1 MHQASFLQLNSNL
14 LPFPQW
20 IKASVGQSAT
30 TPDIEKMRK
39 YTNRHFMTLEHLCH
53 NSDDFFPS
61 AELQNSWRKPEN
73 CERFSRTKLNYGNS
87 SIHLKLLIHI
97 CHKAHKTLKNFMVIQ
112 FLFLGLHRRKKKRLL
127 SPRTTDPS

>member
-61 AELQNSWRKPEN
+61 AELQNS
-73 CERFSRTKLNYGNS
+73 
-87 SIHLKLLIHI
+87 
-97 CHKAHKTLKNFMVIQ
+97 
-112 FLFLGLHRRKKKRLL
+112 
-127 SPRTTDPS
+127 